1 MIEISKRFK
10 DEELQNIDGVSK
22 YEILYNKDELKE
34 LSERYRLL
42 SKRRY
47 ILPTIAY
54 FLFIIP
60 VPTGIAIAY
69 LGILWN
75 QGEGLSGVR

>member
-1 MIEISKRFK
+1 MLER
-10 DEELQNIDGVSK
+10 VSK
-22 YEILYNKDELKE
+22 YEIWYNREELKE
-34 LSERYRLL
+34 LSEKIMLL

-60 VPTGIAIAY
+60 IPAGVAIAY
-69 LGILWN
+69 LGILLN
-75 QGEGLSGVR
+75 